1 MSVSLLFYSNFCN
14 HCKQVVGEINNSP
27 LRNSVKYVCIDS
39 QSTRSKLPRYITS
52 VPSLVVGDTSQIFV
66 GNQISGWLK
75 MRPITQNVTT
85 PSKAATVRHV
95 PSPQQSQTETES
107 VEPGAWHCNEMS
119 AFSDGYSF
127 LGIDTSAEGN
137 GGMSM
142 IHNFETLNG
151 DNLNA
156 AVNGSMPGGAPCR
169 GSMPVQYNNPISDP
183 KGGGSYGS
191 IQTSEKEEA
200 LNKSFEELMS
210 RRELDVPNKP
220 TRI

>member
-27 LRNSVKYVCIDS
+27 IRNSVKYVCIDS
-39 QSTRSKLPRYITS
+39 QSIRSKLPRYITS
-52 VPSLVVGDTSQIFV
+52 VPSLVVGETNQIFV

-75 MRPITQNVTT
+75 MLPITKRTT
-85 PSKAATVRHV
+85 VRTPTQAATVKHV
-95 PSPQQSQTETES
+95 PQQQAQTKTQEPA
-107 VEPGAWHCNEMS
+107 EPGAWHCNEMNN
-119 AFSDGYSF
+119 FSDGYSF

-142 IHNFETLNG
+142 VHNFETLG
-151 DNLNA
+151 DNMGG
-156 AVNGSMPGGAPCR
+156 VTGSMPGGAPCR

-183 KGGGSYGS
+183 MGGGSYGS

-220 TRI
+220 ARV